1 MGTLEVNAVIIHGE
15 TPGNYRR
22 NSTMSLRSGLA
33 VDDINLLFAQ
43 KDDNVLSS
51 LIVPTSGMIKI
62 VFYVSEHSSYRRARL
77 VASELGLNPPP
88 EAKLIPIHQSI
99 ELFL

>member
-15 TPGNYRR
+15 TPGNYRQNYRR
-22 NSTMSLRSGLA
+22 NSTMLLRSGLT

-51 LIVPTSGMIKI
+51 LIV
-62 VFYVSEHSSYRRARL
+62 R
-77 VASELGLNPPP
+77 
-88 EAKLIPIHQSI
+88 
-99 ELFL
+99 